1 MPKSKTR
8 KNHKEKLAKRN
19 TRIAT
24 DKYVKHKRI
33 QEYIKQIMAQEE
45 QKKNESVDDAVVV
58 TDDTVVD
65 AIAIDDEPTSEV

>member
-1 MPKSKTR
+1 M
-8 KNHKEKLAKRN
+8 
-19 TRIAT
+19 
-24 DKYVKHKRI
+24 